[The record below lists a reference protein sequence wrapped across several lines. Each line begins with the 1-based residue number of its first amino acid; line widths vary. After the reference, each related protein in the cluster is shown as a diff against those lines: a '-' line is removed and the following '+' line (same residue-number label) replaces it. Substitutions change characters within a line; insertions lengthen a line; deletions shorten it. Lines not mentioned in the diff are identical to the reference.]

1 MASDLES
8 ATEALTVDGLVNVRD
23 LGGLLRRGG
32 EVTPRGVFFRSENVD
47 AVTAEGWEQIYAAGI
62 RTVVDL
68 RQPGERARDVRT
80 RPTWLT
86 TRQVDLDGLE
96 NREFWKDF
104 WGNGFEGTA
113 LYYLP
118 YLSAMPERAGAALT
132 AIVDAPTGGVLFHC
146 SAGRDR
152 TGLIAMLLLM
162 AVHTEPDAIVA
173 DYLETVRL
181 GKARA
186 KASHLENAEPRLEEF
201 CRTQGTTTE
210 GAFRAALERL
220 NFSRWMTHAGMGA
233 SARNALQSWRGSV
246 VAGTTP

>member
-1 MASDLES
+1 MASELES

-181 GKARA
+181 GKLVRKPRISRMWSPGWRSFAAHRGRPLKAR
-186 KASHLENAEPRLEEF
+186 S
-201 CRTQGTTTE
+201 
-210 GAFRAALERL
+210 ERR
-220 NFSRWMTHAGMGA
+220 SRD
-233 SARNALQSWRGSV
+233 
-246 VAGTTP
+246 